1 MGAISENL
9 KCWKVFIETVSKG
22 VMHSDGLLLIHLKDK
37 HFQFRFIFHRQAKM
51 CKFTKKKGSKHNYR
65 LVELFC
71 HAFDEID
78 ENSFE

>member
-1 MGAISENL
+1 MGAISENQ

-22 VMHSDGLLLIHLKDK
+22 VMHSDGLRLIHLKDK

-51 CKFTKKKGSKHNYR
+51 CKFTKKGEANNYR

-71 HAFDEID
+71 HAFDTID